1 MAATRP
7 TGLFHLGYMVAV
19 AIKGIDGVIEI
30 ALGLLIAVAGTQRLA
45 DMILDFIVPELEQ
58 HPASRMWQAAHH
70 GATNFSQSS
79 GHFAVIY
86 LLIHG
91 LLKAA
96 ICYNLLLEKRWI
108 FIPAFV
114 ILAGF
119 IAFMG
124 MRLAGHWSIWLLAL
138 ALFDVITLALVI
150 NEYVR
155 LKALTPAASPVSAAA
170 PGL

>member
-1 MAATRP
+1 MASNRP
-7 TGLFHLGYMVAV
+7 TGLFHLGYMVTV
-19 AIKGIDGVIEI
+19 AIKGIDGAIEI
-30 ALGLLIAVAGTQRLA
+30 LLALLVAIAGTKRLA
-45 DMILDFIVPELEQ
+45 DMILSFVVPELEQ

-70 GATNFSQSS
+70 GATSLSHNS
-79 GHFAVIY
+79 GHFAVVY

-96 ICYNLLLEKRWI
+96 IAYNLLLEKRWI

-114 ILAGF
+114 VLTGF

-124 MRLAGHWSIWLLAL
+124 VRLSQEWSIWLFAL
-138 ALFDVITLALVI
+138 ALFDALTLALVI

-155 LKALTPAASPVSAAA
+155 LRAMPHRA
-170 PGL
+170 